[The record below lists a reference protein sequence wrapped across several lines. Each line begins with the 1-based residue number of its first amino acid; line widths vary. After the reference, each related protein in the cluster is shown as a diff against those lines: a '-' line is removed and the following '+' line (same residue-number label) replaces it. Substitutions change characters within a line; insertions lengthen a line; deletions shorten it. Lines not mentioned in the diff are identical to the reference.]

1 MFMFIHKELRVVS
14 LFLLSAIIFSGCST
28 MSSSEIK
35 DAHKVANF
43 LKFGPPKYTFA
54 QMNKGHAYYDIEVGA
69 DFENAA
75 RGITKFRVSGDTS
88 NSSPKHSA
96 WISVTDFESG
106 KVALILNTGFEPQK
120 CSGGS
125 ISAIPLEVETDTG
138 KKFQLDFNAPNGCE
152 INFYTFISK

>member
-1 MFMFIHKELRVVS
+1 MKNN
-14 LFLLSAIIFSGCST
+14 LSTMCLCLVLATWLTACST
-28 MSSSEIK
+28 VTTPHNLDVELESLEPLAIGQ
-35 DAHKVANF
+35 AN
-43 LKFGPPKYTFA
+43 YTFA
-54 QMNKGHAYYDIEVGA
+54 PMNKGHAYYDIEVGA

-88 NSSPKHSA
+88 NSSAKHSA
-96 WISVTDFESG
+96 WISVSDFESG

-125 ISAIPLEVETDTG
+125 ISSIPLEVETDTG

-152 INFYTFISK
+152 ISFYNFISK